1 MSDTG
6 EVKLPIAETFHS
18 IQGEGQW
25 VGTPMHFIRLAGCP
39 VGRPAK
45 VVKASEFGP
54 LPLLPTGEQA
64 MACATWDG
72 RGFWC
77 DTDYN
82 KHEEVLIEQLLAET
96 WEKHICLTGG
106 EPLIH
111 WKKLI
116 GGLFP
121 GAIRDGVKIHIE
133 TSGTV
138 DVDFGQMTQKAVT
151 DVDWQ
156 LWFTCAPK
164 INCTDNMIRHCDE
177 LKLLVDA
184 RFHPDELTDSM
195 RNHPNVF
202 LCPVNNVDDVRLD
215 NVERAMFWLQKFPN
229 WRLSCQ
235 MHKFLKMR

>member
-18 IQGEGQW
+18 IQGEGQY
-25 VGTPMHFIRLAGCP
+25 VGTPMFFIRLAGCP

-45 VVKASEFGP
+45 VVKANEFGP

-64 MACATWDG
+64 MACASWDG

-82 KHEEVLIEQLLAET
+82 THEQKTAEELIGQT

-111 WKKLI
+111 QKKLLH
-116 GGLFP
+116 LFQLAYAN
-121 GAIRDGVKIHIE
+121 GIEIHIE
-133 TSGTV
+133 SSGTV
-138 DVDFGQMTQKAVT
+138 ALDNSDGSLAGWRKFWLTI
-151 DVDWQ
+151 
-156 LWFTCAPK
+156 APK
-164 INCTDNMIRHCDE
+164 INCLDEMVLEADE
-177 LKLLVDA
+177 LKILVDG
-184 RFHPDELTDSM
+184 RFHPDDMTDSM
-195 RNHPNVF
+195 RKHSNVF
-202 LCPVNNVDDVRLD
+202 LCPINDINDVRMD
-215 NVERAMFWLQKFPN
+215 NVERAMIWLEKFPH

-235 MHKFLKMR
+235 MHKFLKLR